1 MIETWL
7 ANISKPDQL
16 LLQNMSEEDRN
27 DSFYTS
33 LSFGTGGIRGKVGL
47 GPNRMSVYLVK
58 KIMRGYGQFLQSKGK
73 TKVAIFHDNRQ
84 MGDAFQQEAVN
95 VLATFGITTYAHAE
109 LRPTPLLSF
118 TIRQMGLDAGINF
131 TASHNPKEYQGIKL
145 YDETGCQYIPSQ
157 LEAVLPL
164 IEEASYFGDVPT
176 ASYAPI
182 PASVEEDFISM
193 VHGLSIKQGASIKTV
208 YTPLHGAGSTLIKQV
223 IPDVIPVEQQMV
235 VDPYFT
241 TVDYPNPEFE
251 TAYEYAY
258 KTAKLVG
265 AELILASDPDADRIG
280 CSVLHQGNYRFLTG
294 NEIAVL
300 ILDYIVSN
308 KTFENGIIFK
318 SIVTSQ
324 LGDAIAKKYGIEV
337 QNTLTGFKWMGYEMN
352 QTTKHV
358 VMAYEES
365 NGVILHDSVRDKDAF
380 QGMFILHE
388 AASVYKARGKTLVD
402 RLDEL
407 ATEFGHYQNETLNFV
422 LEGES
427 GMQLIAHLM
436 TQFRH
441 ESLPGLDSRYD
452 YLNDPVNNDNVL
464 ELTFGPSRVM
474 VRPSGTEPKL
484 KMYIETVSNESSHQ
498 QIITNL
504 HRWVEEMSQTWTT
517 KSAA

>member
-1 MIETWL
+1 
-7 ANISKPDQL
+7 
-16 LLQNMSEEDRN
+16 
-27 DSFYTS
+27 
-33 LSFGTGGIRGKVGL
+33 
-47 GPNRMSVYLVK
+47 
-58 KIMRGYGQFLQSKGK
+58 
-73 TKVAIFHDNRQ
+73 
-84 MGDAFQQEAVN
+84 
-95 VLATFGITTYAHAE
+95 
-109 LRPTPLLSF
+109 
-118 TIRQMGLDAGINF
+118 
-131 TASHNPKEYQGIKL
+131 
-145 YDETGCQYIPSQ
+145 
-157 LEAVLPL
+157 
-164 IEEASYFGDVPT
+164 
-176 ASYAPI
+176 
-182 PASVEEDFISM
+182 
-193 VHGLSIKQGASIKTV
+193 
-208 YTPLHGAGSTLIKQV
+208 
-223 IPDVIPVEQQMV
+223 
-235 VDPYFT
+235 
-241 TVDYPNPEFE
+241 
-251 TAYEYAY
+251 
-258 KTAKLVG
+258 
-265 AELILASDPDADRIG
+265 
-280 CSVLHQGNYRFLTG
+280 
-294 NEIAVL
+294 
-300 ILDYIVSN
+300 LDYIVSN
-308 KTFENGIIFK
+308 KTFKNGIIFK

-388 AASVYKARGKTLVD
+388 AASVYKARGMTLVD